1 LVLDYIPLVSYSKDL
16 TLNKKEIVLNQ
27 VGLNKVRYMH
37 PQDKRYPDYIADQI
51 RKGTTTCALT
61 CKDGIVMAADTRAS
75 AGLFIADRHVMKIQK
90 VDKHLAMTI
99 AGGVA
104 DAQNLVD
111 TMRYNSN
118 IYRFQNKELI
128 PVKSAARLC
137 SNVLFNQR
145 FFPYYVQII
154 MGGYTSEEGSKIY
167 NIDLFG
173 SMTTEKFISTGSG
186 SPVAYGYLESEF
198 KDNMGV
204 DEAYKVAMQ
213 AIAAAI
219 RRNAGTGDNI
229 NVVIIDNNGY
239 RELAKE
245 EKAAVGVVF

>member
-1 LVLDYIPLVSYSKDL
+1 MEES
-16 TLNKKEIVLNQ
+16 NH
-27 VGLNKVRYMH
+27 MH
-37 PQDKRYPDYIADQI
+37 FPNNNNTYNEYLMDHIK
-51 RKGTTTCALT
+51 KGTTTCALT
-61 CKDGIVMAADTRAS
+61 CKDGVVLAADTRAS
-75 AGLFIADRHVMKIQK
+75 AGFFIADRHVMKIQK
-90 VDKHLAMTI
+90 VDRHLGMTI

-111 TMRYNSN
+111 IMRYNSN
-118 IYRFQNKELI
+118 IYRLSNKELI

-145 FFPYYVQII
+145 YFPYYVQII
-154 MGGYTSEEGSKIY
+154 VGGYDTKEGGQIY

-186 SPVAYGYLESEF
+186 SPVAYGYLETEF
-198 KDNMGV
+198 KEDLSVN
-204 DEAYKVAMQ
+204 DAYKVAIQ

-229 NVVIIDNNGY
+229 NAVIIDKDGY
-239 RELAKE
+239 RELSKE
-245 EKAAVGVVF
+245 VKEAVGAVY

>member
-1 LVLDYIPLVSYSKDL
+1 MDLHNSGYSKY
-16 TLNKKEIVLNQ
+16 VLEHI
-27 VGLNKVRYMH
+27 K
-37 PQDKRYPDYIADQI
+37 
-51 RKGTTTCALT
+51 KGTTTCALT
-61 CKDGIVMAADTRAS
+61 CSDGVVLAADTRAS
-75 AGLFIADRHVMKIQK
+75 AGFFIADRHVMKIQK
-90 VDKHLAMTI
+90 VDRHLGMTI

-111 TMRYNSN
+111 IMRYNAN
-118 IYRFQNKELI
+118 IYRISNRKLM

-145 FFPYYVQII
+145 YFPYYVQII
-154 MGGYTSEEGSKIY
+154 MAGYDSEKVAKIY

-198 KDNMGV
+198 RDDLKV
-204 DEAYKVAMQ
+204 DDGYKLAIR

-219 RRNAGTGDNI
+219 RRNAGTGDGI
-229 NVVIIDNNGY
+229 NVIIIDKDGF
-239 RELAKE
+239 RELPQEIKNTVE
-245 EKAAVGVVF
+245 VSY

>member
-1 LVLDYIPLVSYSKDL
+1 MYPHD
-16 TLNKKEIVLNQ
+16 NRN
-27 VGLNKVRYMH
+27 
-37 PQDKRYPDYIADQI
+37 YPDYVAEQI
-51 RKGTTTCALT
+51 KKGTTTCALM
-61 CKDGIVMAADTRAS
+61 CKDGVVLAADTRAS
-75 AGLFIADRHVMKIQK
+75 AGFFIADRHVMKIQK
-90 VDKHLAMTI
+90 VDSHLAMTI

-111 TMRYNSN
+111 IMRYNSN
-118 IYRFQNKELI
+118 LYRLQNKELMPI
-128 PVKSAARLC
+128 KSAARLC

-154 MGGYTSEEGSKIY
+154 MGGYTEEEGSQIY

-186 SPVAYGYLESEF
+186 SPVAYGYLESEY
-198 KDNMGV
+198 KDNMSV
-204 DEAYKVAMQ
+204 NDAYKIAMHS
-213 AIAAAI
+213 IAAAI

-229 NVVIIDNNGY
+229 NVVIIDKGGY
-239 RELAKE
+239 NALTKE